1 MSSFSKHSA
10 FIRYF
15 SIMAFVFLF
24 SACNV
29 AYIPSMHN
37 VPLLKKEGDIAIH
50 LTPANVQGAYAVTNN
65 IGVMVNGQWG
75 GSTWEE
81 GSTGDTQ
88 YKSRRKFAEAGIGYY
103 SYKNEE
109 KSFEIYGGGGIGSL
123 SFDNRLDYTDPQKFN
138 AMATKFFIQPSVGI
152 SKEYF
157 DLAFAVKAVNL
168 KFYDVN
174 IQNYTDDDLIAKK
187 LYRIDRE
194 PLLFI
199 EPSFTAR
206 AGVKNIKAHFQYLY
220 SSKISG
226 PEINYMGYYIFLG
239 LSIYF

>member
-1 MSSFSKHSA
+1 MKAFPKHSTSGIIIL
-10 FIRYF
+10 FI
-15 SIMAFVFLF
+15 SIIFLV

-37 VPLLKKEGDIAIH
+37 VPLLKKEGDIAVH
-50 LTPANVQGAYAVTNN
+50 LTPANVQGAYAVTEN

-75 GSTWEE
+75 GSSWDEN
-81 GSTGDTQ
+81 SSGDIE

-103 SYKNEE
+103 SFKDEE
-109 KSFEIYGGGGIGSL
+109 KSFEVYGGGGIGSL
-123 SFDNRLDYTDPQKFN
+123 SLNNNWGSDPQKVN

-168 KFYDVN
+168 KFYDVHSE
-174 IQNYTDDDLIAKK
+174 NYSDDDLIAKK
-187 LYRIDRE
+187 LFHIDTE

-239 LSIYF
+239 LSVYF